1 MYNVIFTVMTKRNLA
16 SLIFSSRCVPARC
29 QDCLVKASAAVEPA
43 PTSLDVT
50 LLANIKGKTLT
61 RTHFCRFAFS
71 CKSVCLVNDS
81 LWTCH
86 NDGRV
91 QVFSLELQEKF
102 SMQNDDFGDVFNVT
116 ALPNEQIV
124 LACSSGL
131 FYLTPNGNVRC
142 VIDATRSYN
151 NVVSVGYR
159 VYGYC
164 PGEDHLLQYQL
175 VRNTWYK
182 LHGRNV
188 LTSHRNLTSASFA
201 ASDDVYICYQNMQMV
216 ERLSSEFGD
225 LVGIDDVTT
234 AFMDPKHSYFPRLC
248 AVDSQKSMLLADTE
262 FDRLCVRDVTGSC
275 GLVELLP
282 AVHWLK
288 QAVFSN
294 GKLYVLSA
302 GGFKL
307 SVYSADVTALELMQQ
322 LGGQAIH

>member
-1 MYNVIFTVMTKRNLA
+1 MYYDLVTSYVHFTALTKCYLA

-29 QDCLVKASAAVEPA
+29 QDCLVKAPAVVEAA

-50 LLANIKGKTLT
+50 LLANIKGETLT
-61 RTHFCRFAFS
+61 QTHFYRFAFH

-86 NDGRV
+86 SRGRI
-91 QVFSLELQEKF
+91 QVFSLELQMKF
-102 SMQNDDFGDVFNVT
+102 SMQNDAFGDVLNVT

-131 FYLTPNGNVRC
+131 FHLTPNGNVRC
-142 VIDATRSYN
+142 VIDATRAYN
-151 NVVSVGYR
+151 NVISVGYR

-175 VRNTWYK
+175 VRNMWYK

-188 LTSHRNLTSASFA
+188 LTSHRNLTSATFA
-201 ASDDVYICYQNMQMV
+201 TSHDDVYICCSNSKMV
-216 ERLSSEFGD
+216 KRFSSQFGD
-225 LVGIDDVTT
+225 LEATYDVTD
-234 AFMDPKHSYFPRLC
+234 AFMDSNDWYFPRLC
-248 AVDSQKSMLLADTE
+248 AVDSQKSLLLEATN
-262 FDRLCVRDVTGSC
+262 FNRLTVRDVTGSC
-275 GLVELLP
+275 GMVELQP
-282 AVHWLK
+282 EVQSLK

-302 GGFKL
+302 IGFKL
-307 SVYSADVTALELMQQ
+307 SVYSADV
-322 LGGQAIH
+322 